1 MLKIFTPF
9 LFQIDRY
16 LRPSPLLSFT
26 QAGMSKPLASALILD
41 LRFRF
46 VKIAVSKK
54 IYSNQE
60 MLSTTV
66 TGWAMGVIKYSTL
79 LALYHWHNIPKKK
92 NIFCFSSRNLF
103 AGTLEN
109 AQTERSAT
117 EQNSGKN
124 SSNPAF
130 WNMKSYSTTTGK
142 WNKEG
147 QAGPAEKRRRCPCPF
162 EPLYCIPFWEQGS
175 LFWALGL
182 QNFYVPL

>member
-79 LALYHWHNIPKKK
+79 LALYH
-92 NIFCFSSRNLF
+92 
-103 AGTLEN
+103 
-109 AQTERSAT
+109 
-117 EQNSGKN
+117 
-124 SSNPAF
+124 
-130 WNMKSYSTTTGK
+130 
-142 WNKEG
+142 
-147 QAGPAEKRRRCPCPF
+147 
-162 EPLYCIPFWEQGS
+162 
-175 LFWALGL
+175 
-182 QNFYVPL
+182 